1 MKFLKFWWN
10 KFLIST
16 VYIILIG
23 VVYKFLSN
31 ETSKI
36 IGTFLTTVFVW
47 VMNKTFSIDYQT
59 KNEKELKDYQG
70 KIDKEM
76 EDYKNEWNQKL
87 EDYKNKL
94 DAELETHKAKLS
106 GYTLV
111 TKLQF
116 DLEFKIYTEMYG
128 IFQEALLKGIGYWS
142 AVKNIH
148 SSEKTNESKI
158 SAENAY
164 AKISNYLLKYRPF
177 YNESIFMLASGIQ
190 EIYFKILSDISKIAQ
205 NNQKI
210 LVEKDS
216 KFEKMG
222 ISLVELSALIRERI
236 ENMKIVE

>member
-1 MKFLKFWWN
+1 MKFWWN

-106 GYTLV
+106 KYTLV
-111 TKLQF
+111 TKLQYE
-116 DLEFKIYTEMYG
+116 LEFKIYTEIYEL
-128 IFQEALLKGIGYWS
+128 IQLNFQTVAGMVNDIKSNRKRDNHLEIIKKYNETGASVLSNTLK
-142 AVKNIH
+142 N
-148 SSEKTNESKI
+148 
-158 SAENAY
+158 
-164 AKISNYLLKYRPF
+164 RPF
-177 YNESIFMLASGIQ
+177 YQEEIFNSILKIDGINKKICD
-190 EIYFKILSDISKIAQ
+190 IYVNFIKIA
-205 NNQKI
+205 
-210 LVEKDS
+210 
-216 KFEKMG
+216 
-222 ISLVELSALIRERI
+222 
-236 ENMKIVE
+236 